1 MEINDKEN
9 YFLIYMNNK
18 AKSIQKRKKQTQIAN
33 VKSTSISIIPNKTTL
48 SVNNN
53 NNNEQQSLSNKK
65 DNDAKIDRL
74 QVKISNIISLIDSF
88 KKEYITAFDNDIK
101 SKKESLHLNQT
112 NTNINTNHYVNKNS
126 FVCLNNNNKEHQLHC
141 VQGKQRKSNSMMSNN
156 VKCAK
161 DKRNTM
167 YKQLSSINSN
177 RSNGKNNTVM
187 NSVVSTK
194 KFNGV
199 KDKEIKYHNKN
210 DEHKCKGLQGKKMF
224 ATVDVCLKNTL
235 TRRTRMSNI
244 QNQTQKSFNSFN
256 THIKHR
262 NDNNNI
268 KNVSSKTKV
277 VPIINFNKKL
287 AHNSADKTKYH
298 HKCKSERIEN
308 VFSYKK
314 LF

>member
-1 MEINDKEN
+1 
-9 YFLIYMNNK
+9 MNNK

-53 NNNEQQSLSNKK
+53 NYTNTNNEHHTFCNKK

-74 QVKISNIISLIDSF
+74 QFKISNIISLIDSF

-112 NTNINTNHYVNKNS
+112 NTNTNTNHYVVNKNS
-126 FVCLNNNNKEHQLHC
+126 FVCLNNNNNKERQLHC
-141 VQGKQRKSNSMMSNN
+141 AHNKQRKSNSMMNN
-156 VKCAK
+156 VKCATK
-161 DKRNTM
+161 DKRNTTI

-177 RSNGKNNTVM
+177 KSNGKNNSNNTVM
-187 NSVVSTK
+187 NSIVSTK

-199 KDKEIKYHNKN
+199 KDNKN
-210 DEHKCKGLQGKKMF
+210 DEHKNKGIKGKKMF

-235 TRRTRMSNI
+235 TRRTRMNNI

-262 NDNNNI
+262 NDNINNNI
-268 KNVSSKTKV
+268 KNISSKTKA
-277 VPIINFNKKL
+277 VPICNFNKKF

>member
-1 MEINDKEN
+1 
-9 YFLIYMNNK
+9 MNNK

-53 NNNEQQSLSNKK
+53 NYTNTNNEHHTLCNKK

-74 QVKISNIISLIDSF
+74 QFKISNIISLIDSF

-112 NTNINTNHYVNKNS
+112 NTNTNTNHYVVNKNS
-126 FVCLNNNNKEHQLHC
+126 FVCLNNNNNKERQLHC
-141 VQGKQRKSNSMMSNN
+141 VNHKQRKSNSMMNN
-156 VKCAK
+156 VKCATK
-161 DKRNTM
+161 DKRNTTI

-177 RSNGKNNTVM
+177 RSNGKNNNNNNTVV

-199 KDKEIKYHNKN
+199 KDNKN
-210 DEHKCKGLQGKKMF
+210 EDHKNKGIKGKKMF

-235 TRRTRMSNI
+235 TRRTRMNNI
-244 QNQTQKSFNSFN
+244 QNQNQTQKSFNSFN
-256 THIKHR
+256 THIKYR
-262 NDNNNI
+262 NDNINNNI
-268 KNVSSKTKV
+268 KNISSKTKA
-277 VPIINFNKKL
+277 VPLCNFNKKL
-287 AHNSADKTKYH
+287 THNSADKTKYH

>member
-1 MEINDKEN
+1 MELNDKDN

-18 AKSIQKRKKQTQIAN
+18 AKSTQQRKKQAQIAN
-33 VKSTSISIIPNKTTL
+33 VKSTSISIIPNKTAL
-48 SVNNN
+48 SI
-53 NNNEQQSLSNKK
+53 NNNEQKSLRKK

-112 NTNINTNHYVNKNS
+112 NTNANATHHANQNS
-126 FVCLNNNNKEHQLHC
+126 FVCFHNSNKEQQLRCCGHN
-141 VQGKQRKSNSMMSNN
+141 KQRKSNSMINN
-156 VKCAK
+156 VKCNK
-161 DKRNTM
+161 DKRNTV
-167 YKQLSSINSN
+167 YKQLNSISTN
-177 RSNGKNNTVM
+177 RNIGKNNTVM
-187 NSVVSTK
+187 SSASAACTK

-199 KDKEIKYHNKN
+199 KDKELKHHSKN
-210 DEHKCKGLQGKKMF
+210 DESKGKAVKAKKMF

-235 TRRTRMSNI
+235 TRRTAMNV
-244 QNQTQKSFNSFN
+244 QHQTQKSFNSFN

-262 NDNNNI
+262 NDNNLKNI
-268 KNVSSKTKV
+268 SSKTKA
-277 VPIINFNKKL
+277 VPISNFNKKL
-287 AHNSADKTKYH
+287 AHNSADKTKHH

>member
-1 MEINDKEN
+1 
-9 YFLIYMNNK
+9 MNNK

-53 NNNEQQSLSNKK
+53 NYTNINTNNEHHHTLCNKK

-74 QVKISNIISLIDSF
+74 QFKISNIISLIDSF

-112 NTNINTNHYVNKNS
+112 NTNINTNHYVVNKNS
-126 FVCLNNNNKEHQLHC
+126 FVCLNNNNNKERQLHC
-141 VQGKQRKSNSMMSNN
+141 VHTKQRKSNSMMNN
-156 VKCAK
+156 VKCATK
-161 DKRNTM
+161 DKRNVM

-177 RSNGKNNTVM
+177 RSNGKNNTNNTVV

-199 KDKEIKYHNKN
+199 KDNKN
-210 DEHKCKGLQGKKMF
+210 DEHKNKGIKGKKMF

-235 TRRTRMSNI
+235 TRRTRMNII

-262 NDNNNI
+262 NDNINNNI
-268 KNVSSKTKV
+268 KNISSKTKA
-277 VPIINFNKKL
+277 VPICNFNKKL
-287 AHNSADKTKYH
+287 THNSADKMKYH